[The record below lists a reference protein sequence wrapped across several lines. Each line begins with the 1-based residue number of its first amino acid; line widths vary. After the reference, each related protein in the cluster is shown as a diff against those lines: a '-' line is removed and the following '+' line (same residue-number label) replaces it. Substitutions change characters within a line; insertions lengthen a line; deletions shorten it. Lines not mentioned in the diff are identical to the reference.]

1 MTAVLFITLHGFQD
15 CYCVQTSLSENT
27 FFFLLAFP
35 QRDTLPC
42 SKTSKV
48 WNISVGHLVGCLGSF
63 LTVYSGDDSWENAGI
78 ICDGYLY
85 SKKFILSVLP
95 DKDDFTRYDYTCK
108 QGKKNLL

>member
-1 MTAVLFITLHGFQD
+1 MFRPLFLRIL
-15 CYCVQTSLSENT
+15 

-95 DKDDFTRYDYTCK
+95 YKDDFTRYDYTCK